1 MNWRDHSRLTGKHAL
16 LGASNY
22 HWLNYDADRLTNAVL
37 NYQAKERGTRL
48 HAFAAECIDLKQ
60 KLPKNK
66 KTLNTYVNDAI
77 GFRMDTEQVLYY
89 SDNCYG
95 TADAISFN
103 DGFLRIHDL
112 KTGAVP
118 AHMEQ
123 LYIYAALFCLEYG
136 YSTRARCPSTTSS
149 SSNWSAPLS
158 PLWWPLSTGGRT
170 TPSPRRPSRQT
181 NCLHG

>member
-136 YSTRARCPSTTSS
+136 YHPKDIRMELLSTRTMKFGSRTPLKRK
-149 SSNWSAPLS
+149 SAPSSLKS
-158 PLWWPLSTGGRT
+158 KSLTRSSLIF
-170 TPSPRRPSRQT
+170 
-181 NCLHG
+181 C